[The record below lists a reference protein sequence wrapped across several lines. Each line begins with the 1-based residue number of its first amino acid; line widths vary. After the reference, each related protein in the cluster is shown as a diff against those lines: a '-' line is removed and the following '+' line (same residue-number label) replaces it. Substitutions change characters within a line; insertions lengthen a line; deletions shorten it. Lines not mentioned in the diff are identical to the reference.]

1 MIQATPQIPVPP
13 ELGGHMAMG
22 GGLSDPAAVIIV
34 IAIMSTVLLIMW
46 PVMRALARRLEG
58 GASKELLL
66 EVDGLRGRIQQLED
80 GHARMAELEE
90 RLDFAERML
99 AQSRDPDRLP
109 R

>member
-13 ELGGHMAMG
+13 ELGGHMAMR

-34 IAIMSTVLLIMW
+34 IAILSTALLIMW